1 MILINFVVGIKYKLI
16 KVCYICDIVVYIY
29 VFMNSIEM
37 KIVLYEKNNLYKGIE
52 QKYVFIVYFG

>member
-1 MILINFVVGIKYKLI
+1 MILINFVVGIIYKLI
-16 KVCYICDIVVYIY
+16 NVCYICDIFVYIY

-52 QKYVFIVYFG
+52 LEQVFSVYFG

>member
-16 KVCYICDIVVYIY
+16 NVCFICDIVVYIY

-37 KIVLYEKNNLYKGIE
+37 KIVFYEKNNFYKGIE
-52 QKYVFIVYFG
+52 QECKIKL

>member
-1 MILINFVVGIKYKLI
+1 MILINFVVGIIYKLI
-16 KVCYICDIVVYIY
+16 NVCYIFDIFVYIY

-52 QKYVFIVYFG
+52 LEQVFSVYFG

>member
-16 KVCYICDIVVYIY
+16 NVCYICDIVVYIY

-37 KIVLYEKNNLYKGIE
+37 KIVFYEKNNFYKGIE
-52 QKYVFIVYFG
+52 QECKIKL